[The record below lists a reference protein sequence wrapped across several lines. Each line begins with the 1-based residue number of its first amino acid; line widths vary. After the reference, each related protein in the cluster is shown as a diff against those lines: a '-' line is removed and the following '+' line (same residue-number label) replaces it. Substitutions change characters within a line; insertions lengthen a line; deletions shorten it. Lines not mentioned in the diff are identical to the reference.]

1 MKTYFILVVAVL
13 VSSSLRSQ
21 SLKDSLFKG
30 KLKNPL
36 AAQAAAQKDSLKA
49 EAAKDSATAATTA
62 ATTGTTTT
70 TSGTTPADSS
80 QATEAPVMDNTM
92 PDSLNKLYYAK
103 QKAWKRFIDQ
113 QTMIISSQADESR
126 KVKTGEY
133 YVEFDYTIGI
143 NGRVKASNIT
153 CSPKNDFIIET
164 VTDILS
170 RPPVLAPPIYGDG
183 KPRPITA
190 KQQMTILKKK

>member
-1 MKTYFILVVAVL
+1 MKTYFILLITVFI
-13 VSSSLRSQ
+13 SSSLMSQ

-49 EAAKDSATAATTA
+49 EAAKDSVAAVAVAATTTA
-62 ATTGTTTT
+62 TT
-70 TSGTTPADSS
+70 TSGTTTDPNAPV
-80 QATEAPVMDNTM
+80 TEAIKPEDNTM
-92 PDSLNKLYYAK
+92 PDSLNKLYFTK
-103 QKAWKRFIDQ
+103 QKNWKRFIDQ
-113 QTMIISSQADESR
+113 QTLILSSQADESK

-133 YVEFDYTIGI
+133 YIEFDYTIGI

-153 CSPKNDFIIET
+153 VSPKNDFILESI
-164 VTDILS
+164 TDILS

>member
-1 MKTYFILVVAVL
+1 MKTYFILLVAVL
-13 VSSSLRSQ
+13 ISSSLMSQ

-36 AAQAAAQKDSLKA
+36 AAQAAVQKDSLKA
-49 EAAKDSATAATTA
+49 EAAKDSVAAATVA
-62 ATTGTTTT
+62 ATTT
-70 TSGTTPADSS
+70 TSGTTPADP
-80 QATEAPVMDNTM
+80 AAPVTEAMKPEDNTM

-133 YVEFDYTIGI
+133 YIEFDYTIGI

-153 CSPKNDFIIET
+153 VSPKNDFIIET
-164 VTDILS
+164 LTDILS

-183 KPRPITA
+183 KPRPISA